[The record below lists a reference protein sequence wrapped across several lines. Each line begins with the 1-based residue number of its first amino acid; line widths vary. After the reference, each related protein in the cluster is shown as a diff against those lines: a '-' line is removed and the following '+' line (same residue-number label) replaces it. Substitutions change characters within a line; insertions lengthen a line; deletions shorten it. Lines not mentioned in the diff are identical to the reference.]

1 MSYLELKRKHQ
12 DELSKFPLFFA
23 LNESQFED
31 GMNKLGLKPNE
42 TDKINRIN
50 ACCYCKKSDSKSYKN
65 MYKRFALEKRE
76 ALKDDNYVLEMV

>member
-12 DELSKFPLFFA
+12 SELSKFPLFFA
-23 LNESQFED
+23 FNESQFED

-50 ACCYCKKSDSKSYKN
+50 ACCYDVSI
-65 MYKRFALEKRE
+65 
-76 ALKDDNYVLEMV
+76 

>member
-23 LNESQFED
+23 FNESQFED
-31 GMNKLGLKPNE
+31 GMNKLGLKPSE

-50 ACCYCKKSDSKSYKN
+50 ACCYCKNQIVNLIKICI
-65 MYKRFALEKRE
+65 
-76 ALKDDNYVLEMV
+76 KDLH